1 MKLLDFKQLGR
12 LDKQILIYV
21 LGICIVGLATVFSTT
36 YFPNRNPSEL
46 FFNQIAFY
54 LAGFVAMISV
64 TLLNYKA
71 LLSFRN
77 QFIIFILNIG
87 LLILV
92 LAIGDTVFDAKRW
105 INLGSFSLQPSE
117 IAKVVLVLN
126 IAYIFSKFFKK
137 KEKSSKTI
145 AGMIVLILVVIIPV
159 GLTLMQNSLGN
170 AVLLSLIA
178 AILFYYRFGINI
190 FFLRFILFILLG
202 VLSVSGLFQ
211 ISSFN
216 IEILQSNLNFDA
228 LFFLII
234 LIISIVSMRLFQ
246 IKHIAQYIIF
256 CIFGLFIG
264 IISFP
269 LLNYFYNNNLQQ
281 YQRNR
286 IENFINPKQDSA
298 EFWNKEQSMI
308 ACGSGGIFGK
318 GFLQGTQS
326 SYGFLPFSHT
336 DFAYCGFVEQ
346 FGFFGSSILLALYA
360 LLFIRILYIAD
371 RTEEMFGKVISNGM
385 LFVILLN
392 MFQHI
397 GMNLGVLPITGVPLP
412 LVSYGG
418 SSILTVFIA
427 LGFVQSVN
435 ANKTNKMPKVR
446 VIERI

>member
-1 MKLLDFKQLGR
+1 MRILDFKQLSR
-12 LDKQILIYV
+12 LDNQILTYV
-21 LGICIVGLATVFSTT
+21 LGICIIGLATVFSTT
-36 YFPNRNPSEL
+36 YFPKRFPSQL

-54 LAGFVAMISV
+54 FIGFIAMIGI

-77 QFIIFILNIG
+77 QFIIFILNII
-87 LLILV
+87 LLV
-92 LAIGDTVFDAKRW
+92 LVLVIGDTIFDAKRW

-117 IAKVVLVLN
+117 ISKVVLVLN
-126 IAYIFSKFFKK
+126 IAYIFSKFFNKNEKK
-137 KEKSSKTI
+137 TNTLM
-145 AGMIVLILVVIIPV
+145 GVLLLCIVICIPI
-159 GLTLMQNSLGN
+159 GLTLIQNSLGN
-170 AVLLSLIA
+170 AVLLGLIA

-190 FFLRFILFILLG
+190 FFLRFILFISLG
-202 VLSVSGLFQ
+202 VLSVSDLFKL
-211 ISSFN
+211 SNLN
-216 IEILQSNLNFDA
+216 IEILQSNLNFDV

-234 LIISIVSMRLFQ
+234 LVISIISMRLFK
-246 IKHIAQYIIF
+246 IKNITQYIF
-256 CIFGLFIG
+256 WCILALFIG
-264 IISFP
+264 IMSFP
-269 LLNYFYNNNLQQ
+269 FLKYVYNNNLLQ

-308 ACGSGGIFGK
+308 ACGSGEIFGK
-318 GFLQGTQS
+318 GFLRGTQS
-326 SYGFLPFSHT
+326 SYGFLPFAHT

-346 FGFFGSSILLALYA
+346 FGFLGSSILLTLYA
-360 LLFIRILYIAD
+360 LLFIRILYIAE

-397 GMNLGVLPITGVPLP
+397 GMNLGILPITGVPLP

-418 SSILTVFIA
+418 SAILTVFIA